1 MQPDD
6 PFPIERCSRHLK
18 AAVLAEF
25 RGRCPTFQ
33 EMFSITP
40 KKWLT
45 VPGIGE
51 ASLRELGAIMGIY
64 QDPMKSPAAP
74 RMSDA
79 ELLARLERLQRD
91 LEQLRRDIQP
101 RTDNVSRKQSGRDKS
116 DHH

>member
-1 MQPDD
+1 
-6 PFPIERCSRHLK
+6 
-18 AAVLAEF
+18 
-25 RGRCPTFQ
+25 
-33 EMFSITP
+33 
-40 KKWLT
+40 
-45 VPGIGE
+45 
-51 ASLRELGAIMGIY
+51 
-64 QDPMKSPAAP
+64 MKSPAAP